1 MDVEQMLSSARDAIT
16 VRRVFGEPYEHD
28 GVTVIP
34 AARVSGGG
42 GGGSGNDPNR
52 GTGQGGGFGVQARP
66 VGAYVLKDGA
76 VRWTPAVDVNRVIGA
91 AAAVLLGAMVTQV
104 RWAKLHRKQLR
115 GKKARGKR
123 SRSAA

>member
-1 MDVEQMLSSARDAIT
+1 MDVEQMLSTARDAIT
-16 VRRVFGEPYEHD
+16 VRRVFGEPYEQD

-66 VGAYVLKDGA
+66 VGAYVLKDGS

-91 AAAVLLGAMVTQV
+91 VAAVLIGAMVTQV
-104 RWAKLHRKQLR
+104 RWAKLHRKTLR
-115 GKKARGKR
+115 SKKSRGKR
-123 SRSAA
+123 PRSAA